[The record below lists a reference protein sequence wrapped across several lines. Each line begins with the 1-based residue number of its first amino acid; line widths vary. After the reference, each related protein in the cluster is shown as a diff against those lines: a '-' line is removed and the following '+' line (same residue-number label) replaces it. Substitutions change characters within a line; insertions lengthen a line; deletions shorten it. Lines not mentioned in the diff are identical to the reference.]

1 MCIKGLVYRLSH
13 DCHFD
18 FDRDAPTPHCRFS
31 SDDNVDLSS
40 RTICTSVV
48 VSETGQYPLWDEVK
62 FIDRGPHRYS
72 RRVLEAVHIRLHC
85 NNINSDGEIEIPE
98 V

>member
-18 FDRDAPTPHCRFS
+18 IDRDAPAAHCRFS

-40 RTICTSVV
+40 RTICANVV
-48 VSETGQYPLWDEVK
+48 VSATGQYPLSGTKLSSLTETPTGSLVE
-62 FIDRGPHRYS
+62 F
-72 RRVLEAVHIRLHC
+72 
-85 NNINSDGEIEIPE
+85 
-98 V
+98 